1 MEFLHPEFLYYML
14 PPLFVLF
21 GLLMTQKES
30 HAVFFDESVM
40 QRLRVNANTLS
51 TRTRNALMFVVGIL
65 MILAM
70 ADPVIVDGE
79 VEVQAKSSDI
89 IIALDISD
97 SMLAQDVYPDRLR
110 VAKSKALNLLKFAID
125 ERVGVV
131 AFAKNSYLVSPLS
144 FDHDAVSFLL
154 SKLSTNYIT
163 EKGTDFLS
171 LLEVVDK
178 SIKKESKKNV
188 LILTDGGDKKDF
200 TKEIEFAKKHK
211 ITVFILTIG
220 TKKGSP
226 IKEDNGEFIKQ
237 NGKIIISKLN
247 PNIASLATKSGGAY
261 IEGRNSN
268 ADIKKMVEE
277 IKSHTKKVELKS
289 QKIRKYI
296 HLFYYPLVLAVILL
310 LIATSSLGKMGVGRI
325 AVALSVGLLIFKTP
339 SAEAGML
346 DFMQL
351 KEAKKAYESKDY
363 EKSQKLYGDYAKAG
377 HMESYYNEA
386 NALYKAKKYKEA
398 IKAYKKAAFRDKLK
412 RADNLSN
419 LGNAYAK
426 SGGETNLKK
435 AIDAYERSLKIR
447 EDKDTR
453 ENLEAVKKELKKREN
468 KKQNKN
474 KKNKQ
479 NKKQQNKN
487 NKQNKGNKQKQNQNN
502 KKSSKDNR
510 QKQKKNEQKQNQQNK
525 QQQNKE
531 NKNKGKKEQNKK
543 NQSSKTKSQKLH
555 KNRMSDAEERKWLK
569 SLSNKQKSFM
579 YMLNDPK
586 NIKKEDADE
595 KPW

>member
-40 QRLRVNANTLS
+40 QRLRVSANTLS
-51 TRTRNALMFVVGIL
+51 IRTRNALMFVVGIL

-277 IKSHTKKVELKS
+277 IKAHTKKVELKS

-296 HLFYYPLVLAVILL
+296 HLFYYPLILAVVLL
-310 LIATSSLGKMGVGRI
+310 LIATSSLGKRRVGRI

-339 SAEAGML
+339 LAEAGML

-453 ENLEAVKKELKKREN
+453 ENLEAVKKEWKKREN
-468 KKQNKN
+468 KKQNNKQNKKQN

-510 QKQKKNEQKQNQQNK
+510 QNQQNK

>member
-30 HAVFFDESVM
+30 HAVFFDDSVM

-200 TKEIEFAKKHK
+200 TKEIEFA
-211 ITVFILTIG
+211 TSFIEAKFSPFLTI
-220 TKKGSP
+220 
-226 IKEDNGEFIKQ
+226 
-237 NGKIIISKLN
+237 
-247 PNIASLATKSGGAY
+247 
-261 IEGRNSN
+261 
-268 ADIKKMVEE
+268 DIN
-277 IKSHTKKVELKS
+277 KVIGVIPKDVLK
-289 QKIRKYI
+289 
-296 HLFYYPLVLAVILL
+296 
-310 LIATSSLGKMGVGRI
+310 
-325 AVALSVGLLIFKTP
+325 
-339 SAEAGML
+339 
-346 DFMQL
+346 DFTF
-351 KEAKKAYESKDY
+351 D
-363 EKSQKLYGDYAKAG
+363 
-377 HMESYYNEA
+377 
-386 NALYKAKKYKEA
+386 
-398 IKAYKKAAFRDKLK
+398 
-412 RADNLSN
+412 
-419 LGNAYAK
+419 
-426 SGGETNLKK
+426 
-435 AIDAYERSLKIR
+435 
-447 EDKDTR
+447 
-453 ENLEAVKKELKKREN
+453 
-468 KKQNKN
+468 
-474 KKNKQ
+474 
-479 NKKQQNKN
+479 
-487 NKQNKGNKQKQNQNN
+487 
-502 KKSSKDNR
+502 
-510 QKQKKNEQKQNQQNK
+510 
-525 QQQNKE
+525 
-531 NKNKGKKEQNKK
+531 
-543 NQSSKTKSQKLH
+543 
-555 KNRMSDAEERKWLK
+555 
-569 SLSNKQKSFM
+569 
-579 YMLNDPK
+579 
-586 NIKKEDADE
+586 
-595 KPW
+595 